1 MKIET
6 ELKEFDWTKTE
17 IWQLGSI
24 TLDSL
29 LTEVSG
35 RMVPQDGGVHR
46 PHA

>member
-17 IWQLGSI
+17 LWQLGCI
-24 TLDSL
+24 KLDSV

-35 RMVPQDGGVHR
+35 RIVPQGGSVHR